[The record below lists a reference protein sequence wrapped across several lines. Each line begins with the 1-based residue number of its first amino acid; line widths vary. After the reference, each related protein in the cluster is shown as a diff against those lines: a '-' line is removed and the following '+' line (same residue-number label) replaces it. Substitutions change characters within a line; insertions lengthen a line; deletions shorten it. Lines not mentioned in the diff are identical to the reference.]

1 MILKKRASCIS
12 ELSRPSAD
20 TSSRYTSIN
29 FHETFCKSKSES
41 GPKPLADYSP
51 PKNLIWRI
59 DQSSELSFNGLFQV
73 FPASTSINLR
83 LRSDLNRI
91 EQPYLLKIRI
101 LSDEQLDKSQFTV
114 LLNNF
119 KNGEIKSFVVA
130 PNSVGVASI
139 QLPSSLVT
147 GKTEK
152 FSVTLM
158 STGKSE
164 VLSWGIQ
171 IGAKN

>member
-1 MILKKRASCIS
+1 
-12 ELSRPSAD
+12 
-20 TSSRYTSIN
+20 
-29 FHETFCKSKSES
+29 
-41 GPKPLADYSP
+41 
-51 PKNLIWRI
+51 
-59 DQSSELSFNGLFQV
+59 
-73 FPASTSINLR
+73 
-83 LRSDLNRI
+83 
-91 EQPYLLKIRI
+91 
-101 LSDEQLDKSQFTV
+101 V

-158 STGKSE
+158 STGKSV

-171 IGAKN
+171 IGAKG